1 MKEKNPYQV
10 IKHQRVTE
18 KAIVLENLK
27 NAASNSSVARCKSPK
42 YVFVVDK
49 DANKQEIAA
58 AIEEIYSE
66 KNIKVTSV
74 NTLNV
79 KAKRRRVRGRS
90 GMKASFKKAIVT
102 LQEGDSLESV

>member
-1 MKEKNPYQV
+1 MKDKNPYLI

-27 NAASNSSVARCKSPK
+27 NSTSNPSLARCKSPK

-49 DANKQEIAA
+49 NANKKEIAD
-58 AIEEIYSE
+58 AIEHIYSS
-66 KNIKVTSV
+66 KNIKVVSV

-79 KAKRRRVRGRS
+79 KAKPRRVRGRS
-90 GMKASFKKAIVT
+90 GEKASFKKAIVT

>member
-27 NAASNSSVARCKSPK
+27 NSTSNASLARCKLPK

-49 DANKQEIAA
+49 NANKKEIAT
-58 AIEEIYSE
+58 AIEQIYSS
-66 KNIKVTSV
+66 KNIRVVSV

-79 KAKRRRVRGRS
+79 KAKPRRVRGRS

>member
-1 MKEKNPYQV
+1 MKEKNPYQI

-27 NAASNSSVARCKSPK
+27 NSTSNASLAKCNSPK

-49 DANKQEIAA
+49 NANKKEIAT
-58 AIEEIYSE
+58 AIEEIYSS
-66 KNIKVTSV
+66 KNIKVVSV

-79 KAKRRRVRGRS
+79 KAKPRRVRGRK
-90 GMKASFKKAIVT
+90 GMKAAFKKAIVT